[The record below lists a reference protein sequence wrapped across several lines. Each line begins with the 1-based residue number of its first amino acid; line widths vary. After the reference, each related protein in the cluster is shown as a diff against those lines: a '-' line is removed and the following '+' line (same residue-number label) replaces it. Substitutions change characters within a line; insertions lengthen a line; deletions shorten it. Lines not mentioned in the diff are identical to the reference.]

1 MWDMLESHE
10 RVPPQAPKWISQKI
24 QDWLIQDW
32 PRLSLLGNFYWKY
45 AVCASLKVSNRF
57 FHSPYLHSSFFGKS
71 RQQEQDTLPPANS
84 GWEYQAPTLIQTWFN
99 LFFCAVH
106 LFSAAYLKDL
116 SCHWR
121 ERERDRET
129 ESSGIQIRIKKNTNK
144 KLWRNYHFG
153 KKKNFDT
160 CTFNNEDEHGTF
172 HVFPF
177 ILSPYALT
185 LDFWTHLGV
194 CKQQDGVVRTIR
206 NTRYLTAEKKNEG
219 WLGRSHQPVFP
230 GGNMEKAAG
239 FWWEFTEWFQNIRQN
254 DSLNTKTEL
263 KLSKYEIKG

>member
-57 FHSPYLHSSFFGKS
+57 FHNPYLHSSFFGQS

-84 GWEYQAPTLIQTWFN
+84 GWEYQAPTEIQTWFN
-99 LFFCAVH
+99 LFFLCCSSVFRCIFKG
-106 LFSAAYLKDL
+106 LELPL
-116 SCHWR
+116 ER
-121 ERERDRET
+121 ERET
-129 ESSGIQIRIKKNTNK
+129 EKQSLVEFRFGSRKTQTKNLEWPTISNLHFQQWRWTWNLPCFSFIFCPLPPLRWTVEPTLESANSKMELWGPSGTPGTLQLNK
-144 KLWRNYHFG
+144 SPKVGLGDLINHF
-153 KKKNFDT
+153 
-160 CTFNNEDEHGTF
+160 
-172 HVFPF
+172 
-177 ILSPYALT
+177 
-185 LDFWTHLGV
+185 
-194 CKQQDGVVRTIR
+194 
-206 NTRYLTAEKKNEG
+206 
-219 WLGRSHQPVFP
+219 FP

>member
-121 ERERDRET
+121 ERERET
-129 ESSGIQIRIKKNTNK
+129 EKQSLVEFRFGSRKTQTKHFEGTTISEKKKTLTPALSTMKMNMEPSMFFPSFCPLTPLRWTFEPTLESANSKMELWGPSGTPGTLQLKKKTKVGLGDLINPFSQGEIWK
-144 KLWRNYHFG
+144 KLLGFGGSLRN
-153 KKKNFDT
+153 
-160 CTFNNEDEHGTF
+160 
-172 HVFPF
+172 
-177 ILSPYALT
+177 
-185 LDFWTHLGV
+185 DF
-194 CKQQDGVVRTIR
+194 
-206 NTRYLTAEKKNEG
+206 
-219 WLGRSHQPVFP
+219 
-230 GGNMEKAAG
+230 
-239 FWWEFTEWFQNIRQN
+239 
-254 DSLNTKTEL
+254 KTSD
-263 KLSKYEIKG
+263 KMIA

>member
-153 KKKNFDT
+153 KKKKLWHLHFQQWRWTWNLPCFSLH
-160 CTFNNEDEHGTF
+160 F
-172 HVFPF
+172 VP
-177 ILSPYALT
+177 LRPYAGLLNPPWSLQT
-185 LDFWTHLGV
+185 ARWSCEDHPEHPVPYSWKKKRRLAWEISSTRFPRGKYGKSCWVLVGV
-194 CKQQDGVVRTIR
+194 YGMISK
-206 NTRYLTAEKKNEG
+206 
-219 WLGRSHQPVFP
+219 HP
-230 GGNMEKAAG
+230 
-239 FWWEFTEWFQNIRQN
+239 
-254 DSLNTKTEL
+254 TKW
-263 KLSKYEIKG
+263 